1 MDGNADLDREKNWVL
16 LSLIKKEKSTI
27 VKLTKFLVDTGTN
40 FDNPLT
46 ICVQNINIG
55 LKYVFNALQVSQE
68 MFKTEGKA

>member
-1 MDGNADLDREKNWVL
+1 M
-16 LSLIKKEKSTI
+16 
-27 VKLTKFLVDTGTN
+27 KLTIFSSDTGTN

-46 ICVQNINIG
+46 ICVQNIIIG